1 MFHSLSSVTIL
12 NALSFAI
19 TEDDKKSTTQGGSG
33 EIDMSKYKNDP
44 KYACTYME
52 IPQNDI
58 NKAERDFG
66 LFGTKAGQASPGKD
80 SG

>member
-1 MFHSLSSVTIL
+1 MSV
-12 NALSFAI
+12 AI
-19 TEDDKKSTTQGGSG
+19 AGDDKVTTSQNGSAEPG
-33 EIDMSKYKNDP
+33 IDMNKYKNDP

-52 IPQNDI
+52 IPQHDI

-66 LFGTKAGQASPGKD
+66 LFGQTSPKKD

>member
-1 MFHSLSSVTIL
+1 MLFLSESDRKDQL
-12 NALSFAI
+12 Q
-19 TEDDKKSTTQGGSG
+19 STSSEP

-52 IPQNDI
+52 IPQHDI

-66 LFGTKAGQASPGKD
+66 LFGPTETSAAAKESGQTK
-80 SG
+80 

>member
-1 MFHSLSSVTIL
+1 MFLNLSSVTIL
-12 NALSFAI
+12 NVLSFII
-19 TEDDKKSTTQGGSG
+19 TEDDKKSTVQGGSG

-66 LFGTKAGQASPGKD
+66 LFGTKAGQTSPGKD